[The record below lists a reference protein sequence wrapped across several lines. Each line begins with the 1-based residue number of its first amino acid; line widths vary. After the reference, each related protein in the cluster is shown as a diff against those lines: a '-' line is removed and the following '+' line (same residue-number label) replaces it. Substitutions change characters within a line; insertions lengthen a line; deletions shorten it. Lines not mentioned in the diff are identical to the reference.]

1 MMRYY
6 SNTYFKTKA
15 FFRTH
20 EFFISYV
27 FFFCENK
34 LTIHV
39 KFQYD
44 SYKIHA
50 FQRGAKQTYITVC
63 QATSIPPP
71 RTINLSSASIPPSIR
86 QSLYYGPGRY
96 RPPLQV

>member
-44 SYKIHA
+44 SY
-50 FQRGAKQTYITVC
+50 
-63 QATSIPPP
+63 
-71 RTINLSSASIPPSIR
+71 N
-86 QSLYYGPGRY
+86 
-96 RPPLQV
+96 